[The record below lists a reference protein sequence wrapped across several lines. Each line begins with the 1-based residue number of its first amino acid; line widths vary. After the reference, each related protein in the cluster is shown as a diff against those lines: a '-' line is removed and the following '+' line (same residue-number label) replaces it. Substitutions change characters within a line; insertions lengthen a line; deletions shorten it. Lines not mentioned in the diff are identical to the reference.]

1 MATPTFTPGGSV
13 VSTHRTL
20 RTIAIRARPLVS
32 WKRTWVGGGI
42 AVGAFAVLVIA
53 YMVLR
58 ASGIGPAG
66 TLLGAGKLSENE
78 RIIISDFRSPAN
90 DSALGVTITEALRAD
105 LAQSAMLRVV
115 PRVTIGNALR
125 QL

>member
-1 MATPTFTPGGSV
+1 V
-13 VSTHRTL
+13 V
-20 RTIAIRARPLVS
+20 I
-32 WKRTWVGGGI
+32 G
-42 AVGAFAVLVIA
+42 

-58 ASGIGPAG
+58 ALGIGPAG
-66 TLLGAGKLSENE
+66 SLLGAGKLAENE

-90 DSALGVTITEALRAD
+90 DSSLGVTITEALRAD

-125 QL
+125 QLQRPPDAPVDYDLARTIA